1 MIQLFNTKE
10 IFMKKFFVMCAAL
23 FVLVACDKDEKPTA
37 ADAVSGDVVSDID
50 TVNVASDVSA
60 VDVPS
65 VETPDVVT
73 ATDASVGD

>member
-1 MIQLFNTKE
+1 
-10 IFMKKFFVMCAAL
+10 MKKFFVMCAAL
-23 FVLVACDKDEKPTA
+23 FILVACDKDEKLTA

-50 TVNVASDVSA
+50 AVDVASDVSA

>member
-1 MIQLFNTKE
+1 
-10 IFMKKFFVMCAAL
+10 MKKFFVMCAAL